1 MGALV
6 DVNVL
11 VALLHA
17 RHIHCEKAVA
27 WLAAQEQTA
36 AIAIC
41 RVAQMGALRI
51 LTHPAVMKEDVKTA
65 AEFWR
70 GWTSLMDDERFFQ
83 FAEPPGFERTWR
95 TVTTALR
102 RGHVAGTDAY
112 LAAIAFA
119 GKHRVVSFDRGMKR
133 FAGVDAEI
141 LV

>member
-17 RHIHCEKAVA
+17 RHLHSTRAVA
-27 WLAAQEQTA
+27 WLASQNETH

-41 RVAQMGALRI
+41 RVAQMGALRN
-51 LTHPAVMKEDVKTA
+51 LTHPSVMKEDVKTA

-70 GWTSLMDDERFFQ
+70 GWTKLIEDDRFSRVD
-83 FAEPPGFERTWR
+83 EPPKFEDAWR
-95 TVTTALR
+95 TVTTSLR

-112 LAAIAFA
+112 LAAFA
-119 GKHRVVSFDRGMKR
+119 LAGQHRIVSFDRGMKR

-141 LV
+141 LT